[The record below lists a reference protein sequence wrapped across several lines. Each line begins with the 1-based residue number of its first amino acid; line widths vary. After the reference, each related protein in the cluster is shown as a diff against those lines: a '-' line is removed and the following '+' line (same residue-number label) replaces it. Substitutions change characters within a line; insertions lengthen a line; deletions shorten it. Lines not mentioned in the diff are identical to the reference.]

1 MLFRSDQRL
10 STGFNFYSHWW
21 TEWLMNDLQSY
32 ILRIIKARA
41 EKAG

>member
-1 MLFRSDQRL
+1 MTAWLL
-10 STGFNFYSHWW
+10 EWW
-21 TEWLMNDLQSY
+21 TMWLMNDLQSY